1 MSRVA
6 AQPDESARRRTARGT
21 LILGILICV
30 PRLVLVWFARPVVDI
45 LQVAT
50 TLLFVGGLLVIAF
63 AIFRYR
69 SLRGPSV
76 WPLGVAGVVC
86 VAVAGILLKVFPAG
100 QAQLAYDG
108 GVLAPPAAIAYQ
120 YFYVAL
126 GAMSQL
132 GLMLIVGAVGVAIT
146 NRRSRRAG

>member
-6 AQPDESARRRTARGT
+6 QQPDGAARRRTARGT
-21 LILGILICV
+21 LLLGILICV

-63 AIFRYR
+63 AIFRYKA
-69 SLRGPSV
+69 LRGPSV

-86 VAVAGILLKVFPAG
+86 VLLAGILLKVFPAG

-108 GVLAPPAAIAYQ
+108 GVLAPPAAIVYQ
-120 YFYVAL
+120 YCYVAL
-126 GAMSQL
+126 GGMSQL
-132 GLMLIVGAVGVAIT
+132 GLMLIVGSIGVAIT
-146 NRRSRRAG
+146 NRRSRRAA